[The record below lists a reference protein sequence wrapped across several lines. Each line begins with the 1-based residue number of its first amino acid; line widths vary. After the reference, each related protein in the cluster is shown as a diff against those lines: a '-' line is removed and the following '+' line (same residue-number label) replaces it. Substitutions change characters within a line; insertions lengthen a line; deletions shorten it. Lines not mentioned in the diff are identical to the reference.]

1 MYTIKQSYL
10 NHNKMTTVKEVDAV
24 MQADMNYWGMQ
35 SNSVQ
40 AVEEKSSYFLGP
52 DSLVRLI
59 DIVK

>member
-1 MYTIKQSYL
+1 M
-10 NHNKMTTVKEVDAV
+10 NHNKMTTVKEVDAA

-40 AVEEKSSYFLGP
+40 AVEEKSLGP